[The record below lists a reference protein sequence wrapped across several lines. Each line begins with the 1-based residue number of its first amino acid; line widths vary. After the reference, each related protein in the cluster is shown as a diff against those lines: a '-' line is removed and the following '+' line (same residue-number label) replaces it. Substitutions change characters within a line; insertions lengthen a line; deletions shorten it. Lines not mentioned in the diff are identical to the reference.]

1 MKSLN
6 NSVQFILNKA
16 NFIYISIIIFLFV
29 FNPYLF
35 NSNGAVIFAFILSLI
50 YVRNETVNIF
60 FYFIKRKENLALL
73 ALFTIPYIY
82 ALYGT
87 VIDDDYDFSKLQKI
101 IKFSFIFICAMW
113 YSSIIIYQAKHSVQR
128 YLNSIVI
135 LQLIIV
141 ILCLISPDFTELIRG
156 MNDPSALEK
165 LSDYGAYRGVSWAA
179 NAFFGLAVILSFII
193 LNWMVDSYEKG
204 QRSVFIYLFLFL
216 TLIVFTVTARTT
228 FLAIIFF
235 LTYLFFRMSVN
246 SKFVL
251 LKITSFVI
259 LFFVS
264 LSFILYYC
272 FPDLVE
278 LILSIMNRSLE
289 FVFNY
294 IKYGS
299 FSSGSTDILQ
309 SMYFPV
315 DKFTLMFGDY
325 RYMDGSSYYMD
336 TDAGY
341 MRNVLYWGIVGM
353 FLNFM
358 FAFLINYRIYGG
370 LNYRFAFFSMF
381 LFVLHIKGEVVSH
394 ENMLYSALFLM
405 YCSSVYNQDLIKHEK
420 SKTNG

>member
-1 MKSLN
+1 M
-6 NSVQFILNKA
+6 
-16 NFIYISIIIFLFV
+16 
-29 FNPYLF
+29 
-35 NSNGAVIFAFILSLI
+35 
-50 YVRNETVNIF
+50 
-60 FYFIKRKENLALL
+60 
-73 ALFTIPYIY
+73 
-82 ALYGT
+82 
-87 VIDDDYDFSKLQKI
+87 
-101 IKFSFIFICAMW
+101 
-113 YSSIIIYQAKHSVQR
+113 QR

-325 RYMDGSSYYMD
+325 RYMSGSEYYME

-341 MRNVLYWGIVGM
+341 MRNVLYWGILGM
-353 FLNFM
+353 VPTFIFALIVNF
-358 FAFLINYRIYGG
+358 RVYGG
-370 LNYRFAFFSMF
+370 LSYRFVFFTLF
-381 LFVLHIKGEVVSH
+381 LFSLHIKGEVVSH

-405 YCSSVYNQDLIKHEK
+405 YFASVYSQELIRHEK
-420 SKTNG
+420 STTNG